1 MQTKDKLIQEIEN
14 TPEPVLSEVLSYLRY
29 LKAKKLKAE
38 TFSTTLLSES
48 TLAKDWLTPEEDE
61 AWKDL

>member
-14 TPEPVLSEVLSYLRY
+14 TPEPVLLEVLDYLLY
-29 LKAKKLKAE
+29 LKAKKLKVE